1 LTQATVNDLLGCVG
15 EWTLQ
20 NLRSLNVSRGTF
32 LDQSKYCVVVSLA
45 KLKGLRS
52 LDVSYTE
59 FNKHGLEVVTND
71 LPNLEAL
78 DISAT
83 RVDDITPLRRFVF
96 RNLCGMGLN
105 RFTICEYRAV
115 KQPLPFCWT

>member
-83 RVDDITPLRRFVF
+83 RVDDITPLRRFVL
-96 RNLCGMGLN
+96 RNLCSMGFKSNMIQLQ
-105 RFTICEYRAV
+105 A
-115 KQPLPFCWT
+115 

>member
-96 RNLCGMGLN
+96 RNLCGMGLKSN
-105 RFTICEYRAV
+105 MIEFQA
-115 KQPLPFCWT
+115 